1 MKSERK
7 QRRFNR
13 KVADK
18 KVKRPWQQK
27 HKKRRVY
34 KRQRSGQLNQN
45 KNVQRFKKQRRARRS
60 KTRKCPRKY
69 AKAQKR

>member
-1 MKSERK
+1 MKSKRK

-18 KVKRPWQQK
+18 KVKRPWQQN
-27 HKKRRVY
+27 H

-45 KNVQRFKKQRRARRS
+45 KKMQRFKKQRRARRS
-60 KTRKCPRKY
+60 KSRKCPRKY
-69 AKAQKR
+69 TKAQKR